1 MNRYTVTIG
10 QHVQTVQAVSFQD
23 AAERVRED
31 LAAVTAA
38 VADKNGTVLHVP
50 PKITP

>member
-1 MNRYTVTIG
+1 VNRYTVTIG

-31 LAAVTAA
+31 LAGITAA
-38 VADKNGTVLHVP
+38 VVDKNGTVLQVP
-50 PKITP
+50 PKVTS